1 MTVERESG
9 GRPEGAAGEAPG
21 EGFDE
26 RLVAIP
32 VGVVVRRTPGV
43 TRWARWSWRAVA
55 VLPGAAPADWRELR
69 REGEAVE
76 YHAATVELELH
87 RALTEGY
94 RISLAMTPPK
104 VHVVLH
110 PEPVGDGGFP
120 WRVHGVTASA
130 HEALDR
136 HESGE
141 EMLEPVPMPPGLEA
155 WIRAFCDRHHREQ
168 PFLKRQRVPHAPLA
182 EDGVG
187 DARVRQLA
195 DVYRAP
201 GTVKAGALKPAPLK
215 PGPLGPRR
223 GDGETTH

>member
-9 GRPEGAAGEAPG
+9 GTSEDAAGEAL
-21 EGFDE
+21 DE
-26 RLVAIP
+26 RLATIP
-32 VGVVVRRTPGV
+32 IGVVVRRTPGV

-55 VLPGAAPADWRELR
+55 VLPGAAPAEWRELR

-110 PEPVGDGGFP
+110 PQPAADDGFP

-155 WIRAFCDRHHREQ
+155 WIRAFCDRHHKEE
-168 PFLKRQRVPHAPLA
+168 PFLKRRRVPHAPEA

-187 DARVRQLA
+187 DPRVRQLA

-201 GTVKAGALKPAPLK
+201 GALKSGPLDGGPLK
-215 PGPLGPRR
+215 PRR
-223 GDGETTH
+223 GGETTH